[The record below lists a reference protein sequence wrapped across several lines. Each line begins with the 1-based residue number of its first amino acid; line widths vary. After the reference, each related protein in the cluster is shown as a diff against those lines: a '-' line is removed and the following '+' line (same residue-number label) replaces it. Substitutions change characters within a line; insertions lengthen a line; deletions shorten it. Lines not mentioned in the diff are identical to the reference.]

1 MRKSVNKFL
10 FGVSVIALAG
20 FLNTYRVQAQ
30 SPYELGT
37 QTVSAGIGLGWSYSY
52 YGSTTSFPAIS
63 LSYDYNI
70 YELEDVGMISIGGTF
85 GYKRISYDYP
95 ASNYKASWTTMVFG
109 ARGALHVNIFDMEN
123 LDTYGGLVLGIRS
136 VRYKDTYYDQ
146 YTGSNP
152 YSYGG
157 AHVMLAGFVGARYF
171 FNPNI
176 AVYGELGYGISI
188 LNLGVSF
195 EL

>member
-10 FGVSVIALAG
+10 LGVSVIALAG

-37 QTVSAGIGLGWSYSY
+37 QTFSAGIGLGWSYSY
-52 YGSTTSFPAIS
+52 FSNGTSFPAIS

-70 YELEDVGMISIGGTF
+70 YEIEDVGMLSVGGIFGFKKSTWKDPSSDYKKSVSSI
-85 GYKRISYDYP
+85 
-95 ASNYKASWTTMVFG
+95 VFG
-109 ARGALHVNIFDMEN
+109 ARGALHLDLFDNPN
-123 LDTYGGLVLGIRS
+123 LDTYGGVMLGIRS
-136 VRYKDTYYDQ
+136 EQWKNNNPTYFGFNNYTDTR
-146 YTGSNP
+146 GL
-152 YSYGG
+152 YG
-157 AHVMLAGFVGARYF
+157 LFVGTRYF